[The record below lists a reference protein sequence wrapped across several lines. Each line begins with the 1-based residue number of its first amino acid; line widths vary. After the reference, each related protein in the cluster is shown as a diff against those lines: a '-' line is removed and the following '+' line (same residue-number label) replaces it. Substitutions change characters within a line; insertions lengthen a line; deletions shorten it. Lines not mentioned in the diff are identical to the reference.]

1 MTGLVVGVSG
11 RTFCVGVFDG
21 PYGSHM
27 SLPEGCHF
35 PSGSSSNMSV
45 CVCVCVCVCVGW
57 GGVKVGPPVNKQ
69 GSYL

>member
-1 MTGLVVGVSG
+1 MTRLVVGVSG
-11 RTFCVGVFDG
+11 RTFRVGVFDG

-45 CVCVCVCVCVGW
+45 G
-57 GGVKVGPPVNKQ
+57 GGVQVGPPVNKQ